1 MKLIQ
6 KNSIL
11 SVLDE
16 MIREQGG
23 TGGVDRIL
31 MDPLEYDALS
41 NELGE
46 SDLREYRGLRIEVI
60 HFCPKKYL

>member
-11 SVLDE
+11 SELDE

-23 TGGVDRIL
+23 TAGVDRIL
-31 MDPLEYDALS
+31 MNPLEYEALMT
-41 NELGE
+41 ELGE
-46 SDLREYRGLRIEVI
+46 SDLQEYRGLRIDVVPI
-60 HFCPKKYL
+60 LLKG

>member
-11 SVLDE
+11 SELDE

-23 TGGVDRIL
+23 TSGVDRIL
-31 MDPLEYDALS
+31 MNPLEYEALMT
-41 NELGE
+41 ELGE
-46 SDLREYRGLRIEVI
+46 SDLQEYRGLRIDVVPI
-60 HFCPKKYL
+60 LLKG

>member
-11 SVLDE
+11 SELDE

-31 MDPLEYDALS
+31 MNPLEYEALMT
-41 NELGE
+41 ELGE
-46 SDLREYRGLRIEVI
+46 SDLQEYRGLRIDVVPI
-60 HFCPKKYL
+60 LLKG